1 MVVGLEGV
9 GKPAFRHFFFGSCL
23 AIVGAT
29 IVSMCVD
36 LASNYTNHALVL
48 FWMLY
53 TRRKRDNRAT
63 PIFLELESRAF
74 FLHVL
79 PFYLV
84 AFFDYHLWVSEGESV
99 EQICSCESQ
108 TGDFGVV
115 ESSTADD
122 VRSEKDMNGE
132 RGCERSVSRRE
143 VSVVRVEGKRLR
155 RRGKVA
161 RDEAMRRGSWGAW
174 AMRGESM
181 GPVIKGERRVW
192 WPERRI
198 LACSS
203 LG

>member
-1 MVVGLEGV
+1 MSQCALILLQIIRITLWYYFGCYTQEGNV
-9 GKPAFRHFFFGSCL
+9 IIAQLQYFWNSSL
-23 AIVGAT
+23 A
-29 IVSMCVD
+29 
-36 LASNYTNHALVL
+36 L
-48 FWMLY
+48 F
-53 TRRKRDNRAT
+53 
-63 PIFLELESRAF
+63 F

-84 AFFDYHLWVSEGESV
+84 AFFDYHLRVSEGESV

-122 VRSEKDMNGE
+122 ARSEKDMNGE
-132 RGCERSVSRRE
+132 RGCERSVRKEE
-143 VSVVRVEGKRLR
+143 VSVVSRGKRLR
-155 RRGKVA
+155 RRGKVS
-161 RDEAMRRGSWGAW
+161 RDEAMRRGSLGAW

-181 GPVIKGERRVW
+181 MPVIKGERRVW